1 MSSAS
6 YIPPSAEMPSSDTF
20 PRRDSHPGRGG
31 KGSRRGGK
39 SGYDPER
46 SSYSYIPPPHHKLAK
61 ASLKDHANEAY
72 SEETGPVSPIKHSR
86 QHSGSSA
93 RRGSHGTNE
102 GSGLQMTD
110 GHASGTSEKSPVHQS
125 SKIQSS
131 SNTTTRQNTKNKK
144 NAQRRDSQGH
154 SPPIQAELETSNVGE
169 NGTTG
174 QGASDPKKSRRKR
187 HQRKSTGSR
196 DALDVEVLE
205 GDGALQSENP
215 FTESKPSVPPSDV
228 KGVEGIGQ
236 KKSRNRKKN
245 KQKQAQHLDDQE
257 TPILVIESRTLASGG
272 KLLVT
277 RSCSTSPRSPGNPD
291 VSYSD
296 GTPAPPSTLTNA
308 GPPTSSRKLKD
319 VPNNPAHDACI
330 RTPGRKDEEEE
341 VIDYADLTAL
351 SGPTPSKR
359 PIRKAKSHQIIR
371 HEGSRN
377 EAASNNGNMKSHGR
391 PFTAG
396 DGSRKEKTLSGGRTD
411 MGKAL
416 AYGLA
421 PETPK
426 GNRAGIQPS
435 PSIRQAKS
443 HEHINRSGADDGV
456 RRRGASARNETPRKN
471 DQQTSSDRQGRTVFE
486 NEGNPDTG
494 IPLSRKKERGK
505 KSFGEK
511 SQANTPEGPLSWRQ
525 QDTPASASASP
536 RSSAVRESYG
546 SPRASP
552 HVSARRNIY
561 EEYITS
567 TQVAEG
573 LKDGTL
579 KLGSLRINKRNRFDS
594 YVSVNDD
601 EQDIYI
607 CGMKNRNR
615 AFEGDVVVVML
626 LEGQDLQKEVNGER
640 NRREQRR
647 KSNQE
652 RQAKC
657 DVVAEGYSSEEE
669 LAPEDEEDIDVE
681 NRVYGKVVYISER
694 RQDRSFAGTLQ
705 FDSPISQM
713 RDRHANRDRP
723 PKIVWFKPSDKR
735 VALLAIPIEHAPKDF
750 LQDPVAYQNIL
761 FKAAVLRWPA
771 SSQHPFGVVTG
782 TLGQMGE
789 ISIETDALLVDAGV
803 TWDAFSD
810 EVLACLP
817 PVPWSIPQ
825 EEYRKR
831 RDLRSERIFSID
843 PQTARDLD
851 DAVSV
856 KPLGDGT
863 FEVGVHIA
871 DVTHFVRP
879 GTALDKEARHRAT
892 TVYLVQK
899 AIPMLPRLL
908 CEELCSLNPGVERLA
923 FSVIWKMNSSAMV
936 IGTPWFGR
944 TIIKSCAKLSYDHA
958 QRLIDGKDW
967 EGLPQVEI
975 SGNTTIEDI
984 KGDVLR
990 LYEFSKMMRRRRFEN
1005 GALSIQNVKL
1015 WFAIDD
1021 YGNPVSTGVYEIKD
1035 SNKLIEEFMLLANM
1049 AVAQKISSR
1058 FSNSALLRN
1067 HRNPLKRSMDEFV
1080 AFAAKLGYTIDSS
1093 TSASL
1098 QTSFESIPHAFQR
1111 SVLQQLCIKPM
1122 QRAKYFCTGAI
1133 DITKWHHYAL
1143 NVPLYTHFT
1152 SPIRRYCD
1160 VMVHRMLEAAIDN
1173 VEYDIY
1179 NTKEVTLV
1187 AKQCNDRKD
1196 ASKDAQEASQKLFL
1210 CAYLKRLCEKGA
1222 VNGTQSNQTSAKDG
1236 IFAEAIV
1243 YNVGTRGFDVLVPK
1257 YGLEKRIWLEDSIE
1271 LGEVVGCEE
1280 VKGEVGKLRIYWKK
1294 DSNGMAAVI
1303 GSLENLN
1310 IGDAEDAVDIICSG
1324 SDASSNGKP
1333 EGESANPESH
1343 PNITPCISS
1352 NDSVSLRDNSS
1363 SLHQTPSTPAGDAKA
1378 TKPKRRTFDPATV
1391 DTQTVRIFDRVWV
1404 RIVPD
1409 LTKSPPEIRVFAV
1422 KPGKVAFMDD
1432 IGEDAVGVQIDV
1444 SCPGIVDDAE

>member
-6 YIPPSAEMPSSDTF
+6 YIPPSAEGPSSNTF
-20 PRRDSHPGRGG
+20 PRRDSHSGRGG

-61 ASLKDHANEAY
+61 ASLKNHANDAY
-72 SEETGPVSPIKHSR
+72 SEETALASPTNHSR

-93 RRGSHGTNE
+93 RRSQGTNE
-102 GSGLQMTD
+102 GPGLQMTD
-110 GHASGTSEKSPVHQS
+110 GHANGPSEMCPVHLS
-125 SKIQSS
+125 SKSQSS
-131 SNTTTRQNTKNKK
+131 SKPTTRQRTKDER
-144 NAQRRDSQGH
+144 NAQRRHSQGH
-154 SPPIQAELETSNVGE
+154 SPPVQVEVETSNVSEG
-169 NGTTG
+169 GATG
-174 QGASDPKKSRRKR
+174 SGASHPKKSRKKR
-187 HQRKSTGSR
+187 NQEKSTGSR
-196 DALDVEVLE
+196 NALEVEGLEVDDAL
-205 GDGALQSENP
+205 QRENP
-215 FTESKPSVPPSDV
+215 FADSKPFTSPPDV
-228 KGVEGIGQ
+228 KGVEGVGQ
-236 KKSRNRKKN
+236 KKARNRKKN
-245 KQKQAQHLDDQE
+245 KQQKQAQPLDDQE
-257 TPILVIESRTLASGG
+257 TPTLVIESRTLASGG

-277 RSCSTSPRSPGNPD
+277 RSCSTSPRSPGYPD
-291 VSYSD
+291 VGYSD
-296 GTPAPPSTLTNA
+296 GAPAPPSTLTNE
-308 GPPTSSRKLKD
+308 GPATTLRKLKD

-330 RTPGRKDEEEE
+330 RASGTRDEDEE
-341 VIDYADLTAL
+341 VIDYADLNAL
-351 SGPTPSKR
+351 RGPTASKR
-359 PIRKAKSHQIIR
+359 PIRKAKSHQGIR
-371 HEGSRN
+371 YEGSRN
-377 EAASNNGNMKSHGR
+377 EAASSNGDINSHGR

-396 DGSRKEKTLSGGRTD
+396 DRSRREKTLHGGRTN
-411 MGKAL
+411 MSKAVS
-416 AYGLA
+416 YGLA

-426 GNRAGIQPS
+426 GSRAGMQLS

-443 HEHINRSGADDGV
+443 HEHINRSGPDDGV
-456 RRRGASARNETPRKN
+456 RRRGASARKETPKKN
-471 DQQTSSDRQGRTVFE
+471 DHRGSYDRQGLTVLE
-486 NEGNPDTG
+486 NEGNSDTG
-494 IPLSRKKERGK
+494 IPLSRRKDRGK

-511 SQANTPEGPLSWRQ
+511 SHASTPEGPLSWRQ

-536 RSSAVRESYG
+536 RSSAVRESHG
-546 SPRASP
+546 SPRSSP

-561 EEYITS
+561 EEYLTS
-567 TQVAEG
+567 AQVADG

-579 KLGSLRINKRNRFDS
+579 KLGSLRINKRNRYDS
-594 YVSVNDD
+594 YVTVNDD

-615 AFEGDVVVVML
+615 AFEGDVVVVKL
-626 LEGQDLQKEVNGER
+626 LEGQDLQKEVNGEKY
-640 NRREQRR
+640 RRERRR

-657 DVVAEGYSSEEE
+657 DVVAEGYSSEGE
-669 LAPEDEEDIDVE
+669 LPEDEDIDGE

-705 FDSPISQM
+705 FDSPITQM
-713 RDRHANRDRP
+713 RERHVNRDRP

-735 VALLAIPIEHAPKDF
+735 VALLAIPLEHAPKDF

-761 FKAAVLRWPA
+761 FKATVLRWPA

-817 PVPWSIPQ
+817 SVPWSIPQ
-825 EEYRKR
+825 EEYSKR

-892 TVYLVQK
+892 TVYLVRK

-923 FSVIWKMNSSAMV
+923 FSVIWKMNSSAIG

-975 SGNTTIEDI
+975 NGSTTIEDI

-1005 GALSIQNVKL
+1005 GALSIQNAKL

-1067 HRNPLKRSMDEFV
+1067 HRKPLKKSMDEFV

-1122 QRAKYFCTGAI
+1122 QRAKYFCTGAV
-1133 DITKWHHYAL
+1133 DITNWHHYAL
-1143 NVPLYTHFT
+1143 SVPLYTHFT

-1160 VMVHRMLEAAIDN
+1160 VMVHRMLEAAIEND
-1173 VEYDIY
+1173 EYDVY
-1179 NTKEVTLV
+1179 HTKEVALV

-1210 CAYLKRLCEKGA
+1210 CAYLKRLCEKEA
-1222 VNGTQSNQTSAKDG
+1222 VNATQSNQTSAKDG

-1271 LGEVVGCEE
+1271 LGEVIGCEE
-1280 VKGEVGKLRIYWKK
+1280 VKGEIGKLRIYWKK
-1294 DSNGMAAVI
+1294 ESNGMAAVI
-1303 GSLENLN
+1303 GSLESLN
-1310 IGDAEDAVDIICSG
+1310 IADAEDAVDTPCNN
-1324 SDASSNGKP
+1324 SDSSSNGKP
-1333 EGESANPESH
+1333 DRVSVSPESH
-1343 PNITPCISS
+1343 PSTAACMSL
-1352 NDSVSLRDNSS
+1352 NDPVSPADNSS
-1363 SLHQTPSTPAGDAKA
+1363 FSHQKPSTPACNDKA
-1378 TKPKRRTFDPATV
+1378 NKPKRRTFDPATV
-1391 DTQTVRIFDRVWV
+1391 ETQTVRIFDRVLV
-1404 RIVPD
+1404 RILPD
-1409 LTKSPPEIRVFAV
+1409 LTKSPPELRIFAV
-1422 KPGKVAFMDD
+1422 KPGTGVFMDD
-1432 IGEDAVGVQIDV
+1432 IGEDAVGVQMDV